1 SEMCIRDRYS
11 NEKIPYREWEED
23 GLLTIQDKP
32 YIDYQDVFNWII
44 KMNEHYVVEKIT
56 YDRANAFKL
65 NQELKNYGFETE
77 ETRQGALT
85 LSPALKDLKE
95 MFLDGKIIFNN
106 NPLMKWYI
114 NNVQLKLDRNGNWLP
129 SKQSRYRKI
138 DGFAAFL
145 NTYTDIMNKV

>member
-1 SEMCIRDRYS
+1 M
-11 NEKIPYREWEED
+11 
-23 GLLTIQDKP
+23 
-32 YIDYQDVFNWII
+32 
-44 KMNEHYVVEKIT
+44 
-56 YDRANAFKL
+56 
-65 NQELKNYGFETE
+65 
-77 ETRQGALT
+77 
-85 LSPALKDLKE
+85 SPALKDLKE

-145 NTYTDIMNKV
+145 NTCTDIMNKVVSDSGEGNIEFISIKDIMR

>member
-1 SEMCIRDRYS
+1 M
-11 NEKIPYREWEED
+11 
-23 GLLTIQDKP
+23 
-32 YIDYQDVFNWII
+32 
-44 KMNEHYVVEKIT
+44 
-56 YDRANAFKL
+56 
-65 NQELKNYGFETE
+65 
-77 ETRQGALT
+77 T

-145 NTYTDIMNKV
+145 NAYTDIMNKVVSDSGEGNIEFISIKHNALRR

>member
-1 SEMCIRDRYS
+1 
-11 NEKIPYREWEED
+11 
-23 GLLTIQDKP
+23 LLTVQDKP
-32 YIDYQDVFNWII
+32 YIDYQDVLNWII

-145 NTYTDIMNKV
+145 NTYTDIMNKVVSDKGEGNIEFISIKDIMR